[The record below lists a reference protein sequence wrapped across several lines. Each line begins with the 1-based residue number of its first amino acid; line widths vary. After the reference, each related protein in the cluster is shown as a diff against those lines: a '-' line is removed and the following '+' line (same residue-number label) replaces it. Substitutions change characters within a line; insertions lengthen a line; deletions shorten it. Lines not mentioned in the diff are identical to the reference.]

1 MVFGFTTAVIA
12 GFLLTAVPNWT
23 GAPAL
28 QGGPL
33 AFLVALWFAGRVAVL
48 APGGLPTPLV
58 IAADVAFLP
67 ALALVLAPAL
77 LRKRN
82 GRNLSIPPLLVLAAG
97 ANALV
102 HLGALGVVAGG
113 VQIGLQTGVDIV
125 VVLLVVIG
133 GRVVPLFTG
142 NALRAPMRAPD
153 WTDRWALYTVLAVAI
168 FDLVPPV
175 EALAGVAALI
185 ASLVNSLR
193 MRGWRGS
200 KTLHSPILWVLHLG
214 YLWVV
219 LGLALKGLSVLTGII
234 PGPLALHALTA
245 GAIGTFT
252 LGMMS
257 RVALGH
263 TGRPLQVKPVIAFA
277 YGLVSAGALL
287 RVAAPLLGT
296 DNYVHLGV
304 HGAGLLWAMGFLIF
318 AVLYGPILMRPRI
331 DGRPG

>member
-1 MVFGFTTAVIA
+1 MLIWIVAYPEVTTSGGYLSGSVLHGHEMVFGFTTAVIA

-82 GRNLSIPPLLVLAAG
+82 GRNLGIPPLLVLAAG

-153 WTDRWALYTVLAVAI
+153 C
-168 FDLVPPV
+168 
-175 EALAGVAALI
+175 
-185 ASLVNSLR
+185 
-193 MRGWRGS
+193 
-200 KTLHSPILWVLHLG
+200 
-214 YLWVV
+214 
-219 LGLALKGLSVLTGII
+219 
-234 PGPLALHALTA
+234 GPL
-245 GAIGTFT
+245 G
-252 LGMMS
+252 
-257 RVALGH
+257 
-263 TGRPLQVKPVIAFA
+263 PVYRF
-277 YGLVSAGALL
+277 GGGDL
-287 RVAAPLLGT
+287 
-296 DNYVHLGV
+296 
-304 HGAGLLWAMGFLIF
+304 
-318 AVLYGPILMRPRI
+318 
-331 DGRPG
+331 